1 MLEVTSKEQFT
12 EESKEGFVLVD
23 IYAPWCGPCKM
34 LAPTLEELSKE
45 FTDVKFIK
53 VNADELKEVVD
64 EFDVM
69 SVPTLLLL
77 EDGKVIG
84 KKVGFIPKEII
95 AEWIDEG
102 LHSVPDE
109 I

>member
-1 MLEVTSKEQFT
+1 MLEVTSKEQFA
-12 EESKEGFVLVD
+12 EEIKKGFVLVD

-77 EDGKVIG
+77 ENGKVIG

-95 AEWIDEG
+95 SEWIDEG